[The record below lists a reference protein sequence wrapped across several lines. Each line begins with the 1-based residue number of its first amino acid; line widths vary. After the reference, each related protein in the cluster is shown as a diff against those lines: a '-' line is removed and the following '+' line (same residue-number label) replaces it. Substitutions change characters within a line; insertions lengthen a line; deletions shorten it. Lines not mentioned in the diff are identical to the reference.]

1 MVANNALT
9 NTMIQT
15 GVPDQLRGR
24 IMGFYSFMFVG
35 MAPIG
40 AFQAGYVAEH
50 LGAPTAVGV
59 GGLVTAAAM
68 LLAAWRVPELRKAV

>member
-1 MVANNALT
+1 
-9 NTMIQT
+9 
-15 GVPDQLRGR
+15 
-24 IMGFYSFMFVG
+24 MFVG